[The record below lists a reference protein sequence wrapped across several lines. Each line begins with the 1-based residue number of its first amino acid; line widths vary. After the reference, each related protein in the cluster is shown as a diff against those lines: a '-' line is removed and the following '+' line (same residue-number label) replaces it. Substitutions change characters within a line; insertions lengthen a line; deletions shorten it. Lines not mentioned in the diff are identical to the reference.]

1 MRTPTLG
8 RACLL
13 RANLLLTTGVTNT
26 YRLRWLRRV
35 TDRNGA
41 TIARP
46 MDLTGWTPLMQI
58 RRDGLT
64 VIDLTPYV
72 TLGDDGTITVTVP
85 DEATLDLPDGTA
97 MWDLLLEAP
106 NGDVTRLAAG
116 NALIETTISRRLR
129 GDVR

>member
-26 YRLRWLRRV
+26 VRLRWLRRV
-35 TDRNGA
+35 TDQHGA

-46 MDLTGWTPLMQI
+46 MDLTGWKPAMQI

-72 TLGDDGTITVTVP
+72 TLGDDGTITVKIP
-85 DEATLDLPDGTA
+85 DEATRGLPDGA
-97 MWDLLLEAP
+97 AVWDLLLEAP
-106 NGDVTRLAAG
+106 DGDVTRLAAG
-116 NALIETTISRRLR
+116 GALIASTVSHME
-129 GDVR
+129 GDPA